1 MEHTVY
7 MTLKEILSKKRQ
19 LPKES
24 KSGGGSFAQATVWE
38 WTLKYTIQ
46 YTATLNVKT
55 PDALQHNGG
64 DF

>member
-7 MTLKEILSKKRQ
+7 MTLKEILSKSVNY
-19 LPKES
+19 PKSLNRE
-24 KSGGGSFAQATVWE
+24 GGSFAQATVWE